1 MTSLEADGLVGGMIT
16 CDCSFG
22 RLINGWHRPFF
33 GALQNAPEA
42 GPLASRESIGGMVE
56 KKKGAPSQG
65 AGAPKNCYLWAIHEK
80 VEENSSLPVPGCQV

>member
-42 GPLASRESIGGMVE
+42 GPLPSRESIGGNGR
-56 KKKGAPSQG
+56 KKRKVPHRRARGR
-65 AGAPKNCYLWAIHEK
+65 PKIATSGRYTK
-80 VEENSSLPVPGCQV
+80 K

>member
-1 MTSLEADGLVGGMIT
+1 MTTSFGSGRAGGWHDHLRLLKAHT
-16 CDCSFG
+16 LQAFG

-65 AGAPKNCYLWAIHEK
+65 AAAPELC
-80 VEENSSLPVPGCQV
+80 